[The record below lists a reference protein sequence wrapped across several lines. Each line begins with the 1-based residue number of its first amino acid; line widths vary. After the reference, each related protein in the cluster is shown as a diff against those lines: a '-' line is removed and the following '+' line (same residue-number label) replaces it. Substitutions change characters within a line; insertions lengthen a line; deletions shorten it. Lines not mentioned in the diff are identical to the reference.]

1 MEILQNSVSSM
12 KQEKNIGYPT
22 AAWEYHPGCEP
33 IERWA
38 DQLHQASK
46 KTTRSF
52 DDLRLTGVAAIV
64 EHDYPRNV
72 ESLSSL
78 IAARLALP
86 CRSIDPEHESLPEI
100 DSARQS
106 WLEGVLFLQ
115 PGNWQEAVADAG
127 NPRSDTVVG
136 RVRTLLEQNFKSP
149 TFIIVSSCREVE
161 DIHPPLRRITGLSR
175 VFELP
180 IPSPEELGKLFIR
193 SCDRQWLSRE
203 IHDSPRRVGLL
214 LQGCHDGYEGR
225 ALARLFA
232 QRVACLEG
240 RQVTLKDLAVLD
252 SVGIVESSRILP
264 SKDGFAERVAWHEA
278 GHAAIAMADSLG
290 GHIPEY
296 VTIIPRR
303 GTLGHVTL
311 SRELCERRQLAY
323 TRAMMIHDLRV
334 TLAGRVVEEIIY
346 GDAEVSD
353 LSANDLELAA
363 TTLKTGVLKYGLQF
377 ASKLPALPAFRGDS
391 TTGDSVFAQ
400 LTSTRPWRTYL
411 EREYE
416 IATQIA
422 VRYRSLIEVIQQRLI
437 AERVLFR
444 DDLEAM
450 WRSHSE
456 KEQHLCQAAA

>member
-1 MEILQNSVSSM
+1 M
-12 KQEKNIGYPT
+12 KQEKDNANRRSETIGYPP

-38 DQLHQASK
+38 DQLHQARK
-46 KTTRSF
+46 KINRSF
-52 DDLRLTGVAAIV
+52 DNLRLTGVAGLV

-72 ESLSSL
+72 EALSSL

-100 DSARQS
+100 DSARHS
-106 WLEGVLFLQ
+106 GLEGILFLQ
-115 PGNWQEAVADAG
+115 SGKWQEAEAGAG
-127 NPRSDTVVG
+127 NPTPDTVVG
-136 RVRTLLEQNFKSP
+136 RVRTLLEQNFELP
-149 TFIIVSSCREVE
+149 TFVIVSSCRDIEG
-161 DIHPPLRRITGLSR
+161 IHPPLRRITGFSR
-175 VFELP
+175 NFELP
-180 IPSPEELGKLFIR
+180 NPSPEELGGLFIK
-193 SCDRQWLSRE
+193 SCGRGWLSHEVR
-203 IHDSPRRVGLL
+203 DNPRRVGLL
-214 LQGCHDGYEGR
+214 LQACHDGYEGR

-232 QRVACLEG
+232 QRVAFFER
-240 RQVTLKDLAVLD
+240 RQVTLRDLAALD

-264 SKDGFAERVAWHEA
+264 STDGFAERVAWHEA

-290 GHIPEY
+290 SHIPEC

-303 GTLGHVTL
+303 GMLGYMTL

-334 TLAGRVVEEIIY
+334 SLAGRVVEEIIY

-353 LSANDLELAA
+353 LSAHDLERAA
-363 TTLKTGVLKYGLQF
+363 NTLKTGVLKYGLQF
-377 ASKLPALPAFRGDS
+377 ASNLPALPAFGGDS
-391 TTGDSVFAQ
+391 STGDSIFAQ
-400 LTSTRPWRTYL
+400 LILIKAWRTCL

-416 IATQIA
+416 VATQIA
-422 VRYRSLIEVIQQRLI
+422 VRYRLLIEVIQQRLI

-450 WRSHSE
+450 WRSYSE

>member
-1 MEILQNSVSSM
+1 M
-12 KQEKNIGYPT
+12 KQEKNIGYPP

-38 DQLHQASK
+38 DQLYEASK
-46 KTTRSF
+46 KTPRSF
-52 DDLRLTGVAAIV
+52 DNLRLTGVAALV

-72 ESLSSL
+72 ESLSTL

-100 DSARQS
+100 DFACQS
-106 WLEGVLFLQ
+106 RLEGVLFLH

-127 NPRSDTVVG
+127 NPRSDTVAG

-161 DIHPPLRRITGLSR
+161 EIHPPLRRITGFSR

-180 IPSPEELGKLFIR
+180 IPSPEELGNLFIR

-203 IHDSPRRVGLL
+203 IRESPRRVGLL

-232 QRVACLEG
+232 QRTAYLER
-240 RQVTLKDLAVLD
+240 RQVTLKDLAALD
-252 SVGIVESSRILP
+252 SVGIVESSRVLP
-264 SKDGFAERVAWHEA
+264 GTDGFAERVAWHEA

-290 GHIPEY
+290 SHIPEY

-303 GTLGHVTL
+303 NMLGHMTL

-323 TRAMMIHDLRV
+323 TRAMMSHDLRV
-334 TLAGRVVEEIIY
+334 SLAGRVVEEIIY

-353 LSANDLELAA
+353 LAAHDLERAA
-363 TTLKTGVLKYGLQF
+363 TTLKAGVLKYGLQF
-377 ASKLPALPAFRGDS
+377 ASKLPSLPALCGDS
-391 TTGDSVFAQ
+391 TAGDSVFAQ
-400 LTSTRPWRTYL
+400 VISSKAWRVCL

-422 VRYRSLIEVIQQRLI
+422 ERYRSLIEVIQQRLLT
-437 AERVLFR
+437 ERVLFR

-450 WRSHSE
+450 WRLQSE
-456 KEQHLCQAAA
+456 KEQHICQAAA

>member
-1 MEILQNSVSSM
+1 M
-12 KQEKNIGYPT
+12 KQDKVKANRRWETFGYPP

-33 IERWA
+33 IERWV
-38 DQLHQASK
+38 DQLRQASK
-46 KTTRSF
+46 KTPWSF
-52 DDLRLTGVAAIV
+52 DNLRLTGVAALV

-72 ESLSSL
+72 EALSSL

-86 CRSIDPEHESLPEI
+86 SRSIDPEHESLPEI

-106 WLEGVLFLQ
+106 RLEGVLFLH

-136 RVRTLLEQNFKSP
+136 RVRTLLEQNLNSP

-161 DIHPPLRRITGLSR
+161 DIHPPLRRITGFSR

-203 IHDSPRRVGLL
+203 IQDSPRRVGLL
-214 LQGCHDGYEGR
+214 LQCCHDGYEGR

-232 QRVACLEG
+232 QRVACLER
-240 RQVTLKDLAVLD
+240 RQVTLKDLAALD

-264 SKDGFAERVAWHEA
+264 STDGFAERVAWHEA
-278 GHAAIAMADSLG
+278 GHAAIAIADSLG
-290 GHIPEY
+290 SHIPEY

-334 TLAGRVVEEIIY
+334 SLAGRVVEEIIY

-353 LSANDLELAA
+353 LAAHDLERAA
-363 TTLKTGVLKYGLQF
+363 TTLKAGVLKYGLQF
-377 ASKLPALPAFRGDS
+377 ASTLPTLPAVRGDS
-391 TTGDSVFAQ
+391 TVSDSVFAQ
-400 LTSTRPWRTYL
+400 LISIKEWRDYL
-411 EREYE
+411 EQEYE
-416 IATQIA
+416 TVTQIA
-422 VRYRSLIEVIQQRLI
+422 GCSRSLIEVIQQRLI

-450 WRSHSE
+450 WRSYSE